1 MATKFFW
8 GIPAIFLVA
17 AAAAGCGS
25 SDADLVD
32 GVFTSEEWVKVQTL
46 SPLPDRPPLD
56 TTNKYADDPKA
67 AVLGQQF
74 FFEKGYSG
82 PLFVGDDGTNGGLG
96 AAGEEGKV
104 ACVSCHEGEWMIDI
118 RSKPNNATLGADW
131 LPRNA
136 NSIVNAAYYSP
147 WIENDGISD
156 SMWSD
161 ALIDPD
167 ELSIAMNGSRLRV
180 VHVIYE
186 KYQVEYDAV
195 FDPDLDP
202 SIATL
207 PLHGKP
213 GMPDWEMLTADQ
225 KKMVNTVFVNFGKAL
240 QAYMRLLVSGNSAF
254 DKYVAGDT
262 SALSPSAKN
271 GLKLFVGKA
280 NCVECH
286 KTSHFSDDKFHVIG
300 LVAEGPHIVEDET
313 GRANVLDRMI
323 QNPFNSDGEF
333 SDDRNTGR
341 LADLPMSD
349 AEVGKWRTK
358 GLRNVAM
365 TGPYMH
371 TGQFDNLTD
380 VVKFYNEGGDPSGF
394 VGVKDK
400 AIKELNLTDA
410 EIADIVAFLESLTGD
425 VVPVELRTDTS
436 KK

>member
-1 MATKFFW
+1 MATRLTW
-8 GIPAIFLVA
+8 GLGAVLVA
-17 AAAAGCGS
+17 AAVMSCSGG
-25 SDADLVD
+25 DAELVD
-32 GVFTSEEWVKVQTL
+32 GTFTPEEWATIKTL
-46 SPLPDRPPLD
+46 SPLPEKPPPD

-74 FFEKGYSG
+74 FFDKGFSG
-82 PLFVGDDGTNGGLG
+82 PLLVGDDGTNGGFG
-96 AAGEEGKV
+96 AVGEEGKI
-104 ACVSCHEGEWMIDI
+104 ACVSCHEGEWMIDLH
-118 RSKPNNATLGADW
+118 SKPNNATLGADW
-131 LPRNA
+131 LPRNS
-136 NSIVNAAYYSP
+136 NTVVNVAFYGP
-147 WIENDGISD
+147 WFENDGVSD

-180 VHVIYE
+180 VHVIYD
-186 KYQVEYDAV
+186 KYKAEYDAV
-195 FDPDLDP
+195 FDPDLDA
-202 SIATL
+202 SIADL
-207 PLHGKP
+207 PANGKP
-213 GMPDWEMLTADQ
+213 GMTEWETLAPEKQ
-225 KKMVNTVFVNFGKAL
+225 KMVNTVFANFGKAL
-240 QAYMRLLVSGNSAF
+240 EAYMRLLVSGNAAF

-300 LVAEGPHIVEDET
+300 MVAEGPHIVPDEI
-313 GRANVLDRMI
+313 GRANVLDRMKK
-323 QNPFNSDGEF
+323 NPFNSNGEF

-341 LADLPMSD
+341 LDDLPASD

-358 GLRNVAM
+358 GLRNVAK

-371 TGQFDNLTD
+371 TGQFDDLTD
-380 VVKFYNEGGDPSGF
+380 IVKFYNDGGDEAGF
-394 VGVKDK
+394 VGTKDK
-400 AIKELNLTDA
+400 AIKELNLTDS

-425 VVPVELRTDTS
+425 PVPVELRTDTS

>member
-1 MATKFFW
+1 MKMATRFTW
-8 GIPAIFLVA
+8 GLGAVLA
-17 AAAAGCGS
+17 AVAGCGGE
-25 SDADLVD
+25 DAELVD
-32 GVFTSEEWVKVQTL
+32 GVFTAEEWAKIQTL
-46 SPLPDRPPLD
+46 SPLPEKPPPD

-67 AVLGQQF
+67 AELGQRF
-74 FFEKGYSG
+74 FFEKAYSG
-82 PLFVGDDGTNGGLG
+82 PLLVGDDGTNGGLG
-96 AAGEEGKV
+96 AVGEEGKI
-104 ACVSCHEGEWMIDI
+104 ACVSCHEGEWMIDL

-131 LPRNA
+131 LPRNS
-136 NSIVNAAYYSP
+136 NSIVNAAYYAP
-147 WIENDGISD
+147 WIENDGVSD

-186 KYQVEYDAV
+186 KYEAEYNAV
-195 FDPDLDP
+195 FDPELDA

-213 GMPDWEMLTADQ
+213 GMPEWEMLTADQ

-240 QAYMRLLVSGNSAF
+240 QAYMRLLVSGNAAF

-262 SALSPSAKN
+262 SALSLSAKN
-271 GLKLFVGKA
+271 GLKLFVNKA

-286 KTSHFSDDKFHVIG
+286 KSSHFSDDKFHVIG
-300 LVAEGPHIVEDET
+300 LVAEGPHIIADEV
-313 GRANVLDRMI
+313 GRANVIDRMM
-323 QNPFNSDGEF
+323 QNPFNSSGEF

-341 LADLPMSD
+341 LDDLPMSD
-349 AEVGKWRTK
+349 EETGKWRTK

-380 VVKFYNEGGDPSGF
+380 IVKFYNGGGDLMGF
-394 VGVKDK
+394 VGKKDE
-400 AIKELNLTDA
+400 AIMELNLTDA

-425 VVPVELRTDTS
+425 PVPAELRTDTS
-436 KK
+436 K

>member
-1 MATKFFW
+1 MATRLTW
-8 GIPAIFLVA
+8 GLGAVLVGA
-17 AAAAGCGS
+17 VAAGC
-25 SDADLVD
+25 SDGGELMD
-32 GVFTSEEWVKVQTL
+32 GVFTAEEWAKIQTL
-46 SPLPDRPPLD
+46 SPLPEKPPLD
-56 TTNKYADDPKA
+56 PTNKYGDDPKA

-74 FFEKGYSG
+74 FFEKSYSG
-82 PLFVGDDGTNGGLG
+82 PLIVGDDGTNGGFG
-96 AAGEEGKV
+96 AVGDEGKLSC
-104 ACVSCHEGEWMIDI
+104 ASCHEGEWMIDLH
-118 RSKPNNATLGADW
+118 SKPNNATLGADW
-131 LPRNA
+131 LPRNS
-136 NSIVNAAYYSP
+136 NSVVNAAFYSP
-147 WIENDGISD
+147 WYENDGVSD

-186 KYQVEYDAV
+186 KYLAEYNEV

-207 PLHGKP
+207 PPQGKP
-213 GMPDWEMLTADQ
+213 GMPEWEMLTPEQ
-225 KKMVNTVFVNFGKAL
+225 QKMVNTVFVNFGKAL
-240 QAYMRLLVSGNSAF
+240 EAYMRLLVSGNAAF

-262 SALSPSAKN
+262 AAMSPSAKN

-280 NCVECH
+280 GCVECH

-300 LVAEGPHIVEDET
+300 LVAEGPHIVPEET
-313 GRANVLDRMI
+313 GRAAVFARMMK
-323 QNPFNSDGEF
+323 NPFNSSGEF

-341 LADLPMSD
+341 LDNLPNPD
-349 AEVGKWRTK
+349 DETGKWRTK
-358 GLRNVAM
+358 GLRNVEK

-380 VVKFYNEGGDPSGF
+380 VVKFYNDGGDPMGF
-394 VGVKDK
+394 VGKKDEK
-400 AIKELNLTDA
+400 IKELNLTDA
-410 EIADIVAFLESLTGD
+410 EVADIVAFLESLTGD